1 MVKDPTKSFR
11 FSNAEIIANIVIR
24 ADYAKIYYQ
33 VDNTTNIFVNFKNL
47 CVTGN
52 EQDKKEIKIVELA
65 QLLISARSQV
75 EIKYFNKNFLPI
87 RFYQ

>member
-1 MVKDPTKSFR
+1 LVKDPTKSFR
-11 FSNAEIIANIVIR
+11 FSNAEIISNIVIR